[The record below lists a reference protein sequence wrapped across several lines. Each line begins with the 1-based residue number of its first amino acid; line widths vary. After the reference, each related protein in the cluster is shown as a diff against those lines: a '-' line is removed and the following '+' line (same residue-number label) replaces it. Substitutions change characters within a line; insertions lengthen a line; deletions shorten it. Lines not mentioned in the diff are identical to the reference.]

1 MTCRCIDIPLHM
13 HTPLHMPEVDKAS
26 APSHAT
32 NHFWLFFYKA
42 DFSEQNHIFIIA
54 YYQNVM
60 ISIQNILAGEF
71 KSSQWTNHV
80 AVISRCQFRSEICFG
95 RNQDILFFEA
105 TRLLTYGRKSS
116 STERVNILTS
126 VFLPNCRHFWIQ
138 LVCWTCIQ
146 FADKNA
152 LGSAFKY

>member
-1 MTCRCIDIPLHM
+1 MHALHRMPQTIFGCIFTRL
-13 HTPLHMPEVDKAS
+13 TF
-26 APSHAT
+26 PSRT
-32 NHFWLFFYKA
+32 T
-42 DFSEQNHIFIIA
+42 FSLQKISPFENRNIFIIA

-138 LVCWTCIQ
+138 LVC
-146 FADKNA
+146 
-152 LGSAFKY
+152 